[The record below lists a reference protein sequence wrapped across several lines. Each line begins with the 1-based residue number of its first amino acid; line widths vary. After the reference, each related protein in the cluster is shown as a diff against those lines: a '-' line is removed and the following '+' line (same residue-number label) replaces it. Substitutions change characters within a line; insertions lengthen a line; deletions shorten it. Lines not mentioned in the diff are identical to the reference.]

1 LYRILYMN
9 SLTNKTIL
17 LKIRKQ
23 ELYWNGDKHITLH
36 DMKINLTDSNLNNL
50 RNKCCVLIKA
60 FYFNGLSNKS

>member
-1 LYRILYMN
+1 MN

-23 ELYWNGDKHITLH
+23 ELYWNGDKHIALH
-36 DMKINLTDSNLNNL
+36 NMKINLTDSNLNNL
-50 RNKCCVLIKA
+50 RNKYYVLIKT